1 MRKKSFLAL
10 ILILVTAISPFT
22 SGTERIT
29 KEKPEITNSR
39 MALLYEESTDTFLY
53 DKDIDAVNAPASMTK
68 VMTAMLVLEHNPELS
83 GSAIVSKEAVSPR
96 YCSWMAD
103 FHLLEGEEVSVAELM
118 DYLLIVS
125 ANEAANV
132 LAEHVS
138 GDIDSFVQKMNEKAG
153 ELGMERTIYYD
164 AHGLSRYSQIT
175 CRDMLKLCRY
185 AMQNEKFVE
194 IVSKEKG
201 KLSSNDVR
209 KSSYLYSS
217 FNGVMF
223 PKGIEEYI
231 TGFEEDIRGIKTG
244 YIPESANN
252 FSCQMRHEDLI
263 FYGVVMH
270 AHDVK
275 NEKGKWIEYQFADM
289 TSLFRWARSF
299 KKAGF
304 AAAEK
309 IEGVMSTKLSF
320 SKNIDAAP
328 GEDLYILSQDEKPS
342 YKVYPSEDV
351 GLEVRKGQIVGSI
364 VLADEF
370 GNLKAADLIASS
382 DAKTSIFPIITVIA
396 VLVIGFAIVLMRV
409 KKKRG

>member
-1 MRKKSFLAL
+1 MRKKSLLAL
-10 ILILVTAISPFT
+10 ILIVVTAISPFT
-22 SGTERIT
+22 SATERIT
-29 KEKPEITNSR
+29 REKPDITNSR
-39 MALLYEESTDTFLY
+39 MALLYEESTDTLLY

-83 GSAIVSKEAVSPR
+83 GSAIVSKDAVSPR
-96 YCSWMAD
+96 YCSWMDD

-138 GDIDSFVQKMNEKAG
+138 GDIDSFVQKMNEKAR

-175 CRDMLKLCRY
+175 CRDMLTLCRY

-244 YIPESANN
+244 YISWSGNN
-252 FSCQMRHEDLI
+252 FSSQMRHEDLT

-275 NEKGKWIEYQFADM
+275 NEKGRWVEYQFADM
-289 TSLFRWARSF
+289 SSLFRWARSF

-304 AAAEK
+304 ASGEN
-309 IEGVMSTKLSF
+309 IEGVMSTRLNF

-328 GEDLYILSQDEKPS
+328 SEDIYILSQDDKLS
-342 YKVYPSEDV
+342 YKVYPSEDI
-351 GLEVRKGQIVGSI
+351 GLEVKKGQIVGSI

-370 GNLKAADLIASS
+370 GNLRAADLIASS
-382 DAKTSIFPIITVIA
+382 DAKTSIFPITTVIA
-396 VLVIGFAIVLMRV
+396 VLVIGFAIALMRV
-409 KKKRG
+409 KKKKG